1 MTTVTSKKKATK
13 QKATT
18 RQSPARP
25 SCPRIDDNELKE
37 ALQQSNGNIS
47 HAARVMG
54 ISRNAIHRHVNAS
67 AELQQILVDAR
78 QTMLDEAENALLAAV
93 REKQG
98 WAVCFTLKTIGQ
110 ERGYIERADQSHSG
124 SVEVIIKREDRRK

>member
-1 MTTVTSKKKATK
+1 MTIKKKATK
-13 QKATT
+13 MKASK

-25 SCPRIDDNELKE
+25 STHRIDDNELAQ
-37 ALQQSNGNIS
+37 ALQNSNGNIS
-47 HAARVMG
+47 HAARSMG
-54 ISRNAIHRHVNAS
+54 ISRFAIRSHINAS
-67 AELQQILVDAR
+67 PELQQILDDAR

-93 REKQG
+93 RNQQG

-124 SVEVIIKREDRRK
+124 SVEVVIRREDRKQTN

>member
-1 MTTVTSKKKATK
+1 MTAKKKANNTK
-13 QKATT
+13 QKASK

-25 SCPRIDDNELKE
+25 TTARVDDEQLKE

-47 HAARVMG
+47 HAARSMG
-54 ISRNAIHRHVNAS
+54 ISRNAIHQHVNAS
-67 AELQQILVDAR
+67 EELRQILADAR

-124 SVEVIIKREDRRK
+124 SVEVIIRREDRRK

>member
-1 MTTVTSKKKATK
+1 MQAASK
-13 QKATT
+13 
-18 RQSPARP
+18 RQSPTRP
-25 SCPRIDDNELKE
+25 ATPRINDEELKQ

-54 ISRNAIHRHVNAS
+54 ISRNAIHQHVNAS
-67 AELQQILVDAR
+67 PELKQILDDAR
-78 QTMLDEAENALLAAV
+78 QTMLDEAENALLSAV

-124 SVEVIIKREDRRK
+124 SVEVVIRREDRRK